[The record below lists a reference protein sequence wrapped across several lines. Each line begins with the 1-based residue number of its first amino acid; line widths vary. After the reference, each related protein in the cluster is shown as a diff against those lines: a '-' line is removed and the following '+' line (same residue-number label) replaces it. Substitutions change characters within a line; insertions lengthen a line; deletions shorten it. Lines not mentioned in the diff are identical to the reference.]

1 MTAEPRDSQDSPDQA
16 SGRKSRAQVV
26 KPGHL
31 PVSEFAFDRAG
42 AASPFGDDITFPV
55 PAERLTYEHPEP

>member
-1 MTAEPRDSQDSPDQA
+1 MA
-16 SGRKSRAQVV
+16 SKQSTSDRERPARSHAQTV

-42 AASPFGDDITFPV
+42 AASPFGDDVEFPV
-55 PAERLTYEHPEP
+55 AVETLTYQHPAATE

>member
-1 MTAEPRDSQDSPDQA
+1 MAARPSDSDQQ
-16 SGRKSRAQVV
+16 SHRRSRAQSV

-42 AASPFGDDITFPV
+42 AASPFGDDLVFPL
-55 PAERLTYEHPEP
+55 ATTDLTYRHPTAD